1 MWKQPAT
8 VRLCTYIILHRHSTV
23 GTSLQPHKKGYSDLW
38 PPNSNQFSL
47 KSRWRFVLNL
57 TKKNPFWRIV
67 LTRFEVNVTLTFDFH
82 NLISLSK
89 SQSCHWCQI
98 WRNSL
103 KVILRYCSQCA
114 TKPTAH
120 NVQLQ
125 SDLDPWLPKLY
136 HSLRTHVPNLKKFS
150 TFLRCCIHEMWR
162 CSDHWPWST
171 KIESVYPSVHSVCRY
186 LCLISKF
193 PHSILEVLRS

>member
-114 TKPTAH
+114 TNLLLTMCNFKVTLTPDFQNCITPWGPMYQIWRNSRHSWDVAFTKCD
-120 NVQLQ
+120 VAVTI
-125 SDLDPWLPKLY
+125 DLGAPKSNQFILV
-136 HSLRTHVPNLKKFS
+136 S
-150 TFLRCCIHEMWR
+150 I
-162 CSDHWPWST
+162 
-171 KIESVYPSVHSVCRY
+171 VYVDICA
-186 LCLISKF
+186 
-193 PHSILEVLRS
+193 